1 MSPTSVLSSELEG
14 ASISRIQVL
23 GVTGHEFL
31 SPSEAKIFLISFI
44 VAICCSKKFSKA
56 HSAVFYGVQAV

>member
-1 MSPTSVLSSELEG
+1 MSPTSVFSSQWEG
-14 ASISRIQVL
+14 VSIPRIQVL

-31 SPSEAKIFLISFI
+31 GPSEPEIFLISFT

-56 HSAVFYGVQAV
+56 HSAVCYGVQAV